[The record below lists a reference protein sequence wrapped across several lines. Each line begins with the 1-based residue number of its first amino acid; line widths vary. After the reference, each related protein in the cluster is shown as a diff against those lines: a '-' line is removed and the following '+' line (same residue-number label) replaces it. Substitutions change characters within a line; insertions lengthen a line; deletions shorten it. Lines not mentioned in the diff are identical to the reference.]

1 MSRSE
6 HDVIKKFVY
15 PLGHLR
21 CSYSAIVKGTNSVG
35 TFSARDILH
44 CNRVLQENEQEH

>member
-15 PLGHLR
+15 PLGQLR
-21 CSYSAIVKGTNSVG
+21 CSYSVIVKGTNSVG
-35 TFSARDILH
+35 TFTARDILH
-44 CNRVLQENEQEH
+44 CNSFLQENEQEH